1 MFIVEY
7 ACSAEPAVV
16 NRLIILI
23 TGNLKYQM
31 FLYTVLNISCAY
43 FDRWNK
49 YILDKIR

>member
-23 TGNLKYQM
+23 TGNLKCQM
-31 FLYTVLNISCAY
+31 FLYTVLNI
-43 FDRWNK
+43 FML
-49 YILDKIR
+49 ILIDGISIF